1 MNARTTDRREDAAA
15 ACALL
20 KRFPGQRMLVLGDV
34 TLDRYWWGEASRLSP
49 EAPVPVVRLERSSL
63 RPGGAGNTAAN
74 LAALGAAATLFGVAG
89 EDTEAV
95 ELRVALEESRVNAAG
110 LFTLA
115 GRRTTTKTR
124 IIAGHQQVVRVDAEH
139 TGPIPG
145 ELALGAAALVA
156 RELERAQAIVISD
169 YAKGFLAPALLEAV
183 IGSAVEAGKPVFI
196 DPKGSDYKRYC
207 GATLLKPNRAELALL
222 TTMPVASHADT
233 LAAGC
238 RLSELL
244 EGTRVLVT
252 EGAEGMTLF
261 AGGEQVAHVASKP
274 RQVFDVTGAGDTV
287 LAAVAMAVT
296 SGASWVEAMQIATAA
311 AALAIEQMGAA
322 AVTLEQLEMHLAE

>member
-1 MNARTTDRREDAAA
+1 LLAI
-15 ACALL
+15 L

-34 TLDRYWWGEASRLSP
+34 ILDRYWWGEASRLSP

-89 EDTEAV
+89 EDPEAA
-95 ELRVALEESRVNAAG
+95 ELRVVLEESRVNASG
-110 LFTLA
+110 LFTQA

-139 TGPIPG
+139 TAPISG
-145 ELALGAAALVA
+145 EMALGAAALVA

-169 YAKGFLAPALLEAV
+169 YAKGFLTPALLEAV

-196 DPKGSDYKRYC
+196 DPKGADYQRYR

-222 TTMPVASHADT
+222 TTMPVASHSDT
-233 LAAGC
+233 LAAGR

-261 AGGEQVAHVASKP
+261 AGGESVTHVAATP

-296 SGASWVEAMQIATAA
+296 VAASWLEAMQIATVAA
-311 AALAIEQMGAA
+311 AIAIEHMGAA
-322 AVTLEQLEMHLAE
+322 AVTLEQLENHLAE

>member
-1 MNARTTDRREDAAA
+1 M
-15 ACALL
+15 LGIL
-20 KRFPGQRMLVLGDV
+20 KRFPGQRFLVLGDV
-34 TLDRYWWGEASRLSP
+34 ILDRYWWGEASRLSP

-74 LAALGAAATLFGVAG
+74 LVALGAKASLFGVVG
-89 EDTEAV
+89 EDAEAA
-95 ELRVALEESRVNAAG
+95 ELKAVLRDAGVDAAG
-110 LFTLA
+110 LLTHT

-139 TGPIPG
+139 TAPIPG
-145 ELALGAAALVA
+145 ELALGAAAVVA
-156 RELERAQAIVISD
+156 RELEGAQAMVISD

-183 IGSAVEAGKPVFI
+183 IASAAEAGKPVFI
-196 DPKGSDYKRYC
+196 DPKGADHSRYR

-222 TTMPVASHADT
+222 TTLPVSHHAEAI
-233 LAAGC
+233 AAGC
-238 RLSELL
+238 RLSALL

-261 AGGEQVAHVASKP
+261 AEGARVEHVASKP

-287 LAAVAMAVT
+287 LATLAMAVT
-296 SGASWVEAMQIATAA
+296 AGASWPEAMQFATVAA
-311 AALAIEQMGAA
+311 AIAIEQMGAA
-322 AVTLEQLEMHLAE
+322 AVTCAQLEAALQD